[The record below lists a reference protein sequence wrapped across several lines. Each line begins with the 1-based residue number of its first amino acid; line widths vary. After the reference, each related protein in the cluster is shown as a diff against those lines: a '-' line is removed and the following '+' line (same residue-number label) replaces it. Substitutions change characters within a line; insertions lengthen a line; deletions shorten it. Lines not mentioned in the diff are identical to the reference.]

1 MQGNQGFN
9 IDGLN
14 CRRNEG
20 EMLVMTVD
28 QRGSRTAPDRVPALL
43 EALRG
48 IPVRAPFERTVG
60 DEVQGVPQD
69 ADAVWSALR
78 VMTREGDWHIG
89 IGGGAGELGP
99 DGASRSGRGAAF
111 LAARDAVEASKSRS
125 PSVAVREGGLPGSER
140 AAAVEAVAGL
150 LVSLLQRRSEA
161 QWQTIDLLEGGM
173 SGQQAATVLG
183 ISPQAV
189 SQRRLAAGADIERD
203 GAAHLV
209 RLLDAL
215 DHAAADEPQGKRE

>member
-1 MQGNQGFN
+1 MQGYQGFN
-9 IDGLN
+9 IDELN

-99 DGASRSGRGAAF
+99 DGASRSGRG
-111 LAARDAVEASKSRS
+111 
-125 PSVAVREGGLPGSER
+125 GGLPRRARCRRGLEESIAIGCRARGR
-140 AAAVEAVAGL
+140 AA
-150 LVSLLQRRSEA
+150 R
-161 QWQTIDLLEGGM
+161 
-173 SGQQAATVLG
+173 
-183 ISPQAV
+183 
-189 SQRRLAAGADIERD
+189 
-203 GAAHLV
+203 
-209 RLLDAL
+209 
-215 DHAAADEPQGKRE
+215 K